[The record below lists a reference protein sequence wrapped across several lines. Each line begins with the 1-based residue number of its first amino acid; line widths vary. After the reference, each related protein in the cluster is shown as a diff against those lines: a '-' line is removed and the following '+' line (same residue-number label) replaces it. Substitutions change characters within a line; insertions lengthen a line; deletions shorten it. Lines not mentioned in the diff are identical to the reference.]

1 LNTHSS
7 TTVLVGNYDEPLVL
21 VSIVIAIL
29 AAGAA
34 LDLAA
39 RVTSAH
45 GRHRIAWLSGGAVA
59 MGTGIWSMHYIGML
73 AYHLPV
79 AVLYDWP
86 TVLVSLLAAI
96 FASWVSLFVVSQ
108 RTMRWPQVAMGSVLM
123 GGGIASMHYIGMEAM
138 RLPAMCH
145 YNLAMVSLSIA
156 LAMAIAFVALRM
168 TFAFRA
174 TAGWKSWR
182 KIATA
187 VTMGAAI
194 PSMHYVGMAAVS
206 YTPQPLDMNGLRH
219 AVDISDL
226 GIVSITLITLV
237 ILGFV
242 FLTSMVD
249 RRFAVQATALQS
261 SEQRFRLI
269 VETALDAFLQ
279 IDPRGVLTDWNVHA
293 ERLFGWSR
301 DEAIGKH
308 IDELIVLDQGQGP
321 LIPEDYFARQPT
333 CVQQRIEI
341 TARHRS
347 GREFPAEMALSTI
360 RIDQQDLIAAF
371 VHDVSA
377 RKLTELER
385 EKAKAAAEAANRSK
399 SEFLANMSHEI
410 RTPMNGVL
418 GMTDLLL
425 DTQLDPQ
432 QRQFAETIHGS
443 ATALLGILNDIL
455 DFSKIEAGKLDVEQ
469 IEMDPRRCVE
479 DVAAIMSVQAAAK
492 QLKFVVNVHSA
503 VPERVLGDPHRLR
516 QILLN
521 LCSNAVKFTQRGEVV
536 IEVFA
541 LGSHNGQ
548 PLLGFEV
555 RDSGIGMSPEVVA
568 RLFQPFTQA
577 DGSTTRLF
585 GGTGLGLSIVQR
597 LVQLMGGRISVN
609 SVPGKGSNFTF
620 TLCGETP
627 EASTSSKPVLARESA
642 ARSPRAQRYQ
652 AHILVA
658 EDNRT
663 NQEVVKLFLQRL
675 GCQVTLVPDG
685 AAAVRTCLTQDFDM
699 VLMDVQMPVM
709 DGLAATREI
718 RRQQGLGKHTPIVA
732 LTASAM
738 TGEREL
744 CLAAGMDSLL
754 TKPLQEANLRE
765 TLDKY
770 GFRLDTAPPTA
781 LAGMYSPQPHVA
793 PIDIERLRATTGAN
807 LPLLKKIC
815 RSFVNDST
823 ELADK
828 LAQAVASADRD
839 AFRAVSHKLAGG
851 STSIYAQRMSAA
863 AAALE
868 SGEDKPAAEM
878 DALLREMR
886 AALNECAAYVET
898 NLS

>member
-1 LNTHSS
+1 
-7 TTVLVGNYDEPLVL
+7 
-21 VSIVIAIL
+21 
-29 AAGAA
+29 
-34 LDLAA
+34 
-39 RVTSAH
+39 
-45 GRHRIAWLSGGAVA
+45 
-59 MGTGIWSMHYIGML
+59 
-73 AYHLPV
+73 
-79 AVLYDWP
+79 
-86 TVLVSLLAAI
+86 
-96 FASWVSLFVVSQ
+96 
-108 RTMRWPQVAMGSVLM
+108 
-123 GGGIASMHYIGMEAM
+123 
-138 RLPAMCH
+138 
-145 YNLAMVSLSIA
+145 
-156 LAMAIAFVALRM
+156 
-168 TFAFRA
+168 
-174 TAGWKSWR
+174 
-182 KIATA
+182 
-187 VTMGAAI
+187 
-194 PSMHYVGMAAVS
+194 
-206 YTPQPLDMNGLRH
+206 
-219 AVDISDL
+219 
-226 GIVSITLITLV
+226 
-237 ILGFV
+237 
-242 FLTSMVD
+242 
-249 RRFAVQATALQS
+249 
-261 SEQRFRLI
+261 
-269 VETALDAFLQ
+269 
-279 IDPRGVLTDWNVHA
+279 
-293 ERLFGWSR
+293 
-301 DEAIGKH
+301 
-308 IDELIVLDQGQGP
+308 
-321 LIPEDYFARQPT
+321 
-333 CVQQRIEI
+333 
-341 TARHRS
+341 
-347 GREFPAEMALSTI
+347 
-360 RIDQQDLIAAF
+360 
-371 VHDVSA
+371 
-377 RKLTELER
+377 
-385 EKAKAAAEAANRSK
+385 
-399 SEFLANMSHEI
+399 
-410 RTPMNGVL
+410 
-418 GMTDLLL
+418 
-425 DTQLDPQ
+425 
-432 QRQFAETIHGS
+432 
-443 ATALLGILNDIL
+443 
-455 DFSKIEAGKLDVEQ
+455 
-469 IEMDPRRCVE
+469 MDPRRCVE

>member
-1 LNTHSS
+1 
-7 TTVLVGNYDEPLVL
+7 
-21 VSIVIAIL
+21 
-29 AAGAA
+29 
-34 LDLAA
+34 
-39 RVTSAH
+39 
-45 GRHRIAWLSGGAVA
+45 
-59 MGTGIWSMHYIGML
+59 
-73 AYHLPV
+73 
-79 AVLYDWP
+79 
-86 TVLVSLLAAI
+86 
-96 FASWVSLFVVSQ
+96 
-108 RTMRWPQVAMGSVLM
+108 M